1 MTAAGVVRDRLAH
14 MRDAI
19 AAIEDFT
26 DGISRSAFAADRL
39 TRDAV
44 ERNLERLSEASRHL
58 PQAAK
63 DRHPGIDWKGIAAI
77 GNVLHRA
84 HDRVADRRIWQIVT
98 DDLKPLKAAV
108 EAMAREAGEK

>member
-1 MTAAGVVRDRLAH
+1 VTAAGVVGDRLAH
-14 MRDAI
+14 MLDAI

-63 DRHPGIDWKGIAAI
+63 DRHPEIDWQGIAGI
-77 GNVLHRA
+77 GNVLRHA
-84 HDRVADRRIWQIVT
+84 YDRVADRRIWQIVT
-98 DDLKPLKAAV
+98 DDLKPLKAAL
-108 EAMAREAGEK
+108 EAMISEVGEK